1 MITKDPIR
9 LDKELADVLDTDN
22 GAVVVF
28 TGVVRADAIE
38 GRRVDRIH
46 YDCYQEMAAGEMSLL
61 IDQIRA
67 ESGVTSIR
75 ALHRVGDVP
84 AGEISLLVVV
94 TAGHRGEAY
103 DASRK
108 VVEEIKHRVP
118 IWKKEIYDDGSSQW
132 L

>member
-9 LDKELADVLDTDN
+9 LDKELADILDADN

-28 TGVVRADAIE
+28 TGVVRADVIE
-38 GRRVDRIH
+38 GRRVGRIH
-46 YDCYQEMAAGEMSLL
+46 YDCYQEMAAGEISQLV
-61 IDQIRA
+61 DEIRNV
-67 ESGVTSIR
+67 SGVASISV
-75 ALHRVGDVP
+75 LHRIGDVP
-84 AGEISLLVVV
+84 VGEISLLVVV

-118 IWKKEIYDDGSSQW
+118 IWKKEIYDDGSSRW